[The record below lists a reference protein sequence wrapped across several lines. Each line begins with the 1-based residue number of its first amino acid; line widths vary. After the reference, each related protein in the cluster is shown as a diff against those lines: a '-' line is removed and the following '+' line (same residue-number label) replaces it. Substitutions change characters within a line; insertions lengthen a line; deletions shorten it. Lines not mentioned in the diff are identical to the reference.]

1 MEELYA
7 GKWTGQYTYGD
18 EYAEELRGLS
28 VPFIIDIQVDDDG
41 ELEGMCMDMDE
52 EQLEAV
58 VKGYIEDGYISFI
71 KKYMETDPGGEPVF
85 MDIHYYGEYRDGAF
99 AGEWEIEWSVINE
112 AGSRVEYLSTGI
124 WEMRRL

>member
-1 MEELYA
+1 MEELA

-18 EYAEELRGLS
+18 EYADDIRGLS
-28 VPFIIDIQVDDDG
+28 VPFIIDITVDADG
-41 ELEGMCMDMDE
+41 ELAGMCVDMDE
-52 EQLEAV
+52 EQLEAA

-71 KKYMETDPGGEPVF
+71 KKYMETGSTEEPAVPE
-85 MDIHYYGEYRDGAF
+85 IHYYGEYRDGAF
-99 AGEWEIEWSVINE
+99 VGEWEIEWSVINE